1 MTSINVPNDRTD
13 PVAPAPSPA
22 SVNAPNPVQRDTSPP
37 ARSDAANPARSD
49 ALHPGK
55 GGTKHAGA
63 RTAGVAGGSLRQ
75 AVQELVAGLESLCG
89 DSRGDERAIAKRHV
103 EAAKRF
109 LAPPPH
115 ENRDVATPGDIQIQ
129 QDLQRAMR

>member
-22 SVNAPNPVQRDTSPP
+22 SVNE
-37 ARSDAANPARSD
+37 ANPARSD
-49 ALHPGK
+49 TLHPVK
-55 GGTKHAGA
+55 SDTKRAGA
-63 RTAGVAGGSLRQ
+63 RTAGVAGGTLRQ

-115 ENRDVATPGDIQIQ
+115 ENRDVATPGDVQIQ